1 MKNYKQKKIEGL
13 LKTNT
18 GAHFLDSGG
27 AYGRHFERNQKK
39 TLNFNDDLKL
49 DDWGVTIPIHVFMD
63 TMFELDDN
71 TKLFNRLL
79 SKDYFWVQEAFEHL
93 EGLGYELGIS
103 GYGGSQADNTYNS
116 DNDLSQNFQYQ
127 LFEYDGENYCLFQ
140 LHNGCD
146 IRGGYT
152 NTVVWKVADIDYF
165 YMGWRTDFYDNSND
179 EQFDS
184 YYQIEN
190 DERYEL
196 DEKKGCFINKETK
209 EEVYPYS
216 PATGF

>member
-1 MKNYKQKKIEGL
+1 MKTYIQKKIENL
-13 LKTNT
+13 MKTST
-18 GAHFLDSGG
+18 GTHILDSGG
-27 AYGRHFERNQKK
+27 AYGRHFERNQKR
-39 TLNFNDDLKL
+39 TLDFNEGLKL
-49 DDWGVTIPIHVFMD
+49 DDWGVTIPIHIFMD

-71 TKLFNRLL
+71 TKMFNRLL
-79 SKDYFWVQEAFEHL
+79 SKEYFWVQEAFEHL
-93 EGLGYELGIS
+93 ESLGYDLDIS

-116 DNDLSQNFQYQ
+116 DNDLSQDFQYQ
-127 LFEYDGENYCLFQ
+127 LFEYDGEYYCLFQ

-165 YMGWRTDFYDNSND
+165 YSGWRADFYDNSNY

-184 YYQIEN
+184 YCQIED

-196 DEKKGCFINKETK
+196 DEQKGCFINKETK